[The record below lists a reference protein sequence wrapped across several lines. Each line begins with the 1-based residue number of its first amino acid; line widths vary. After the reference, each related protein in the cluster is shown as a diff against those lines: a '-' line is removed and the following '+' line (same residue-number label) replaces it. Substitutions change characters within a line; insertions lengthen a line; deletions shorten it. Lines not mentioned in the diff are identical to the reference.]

1 MNSKKVNKPAGKK
14 LLRLEEIF
22 QTEGASPVIIPAM
35 QSGVRQE
42 IAISLLDAYQ
52 EHAFTTYT
60 GKRFEDMVDS
70 IRSFGV
76 IQPVIVRKKERG
88 RYEILA
94 GHNRTNAA
102 KQAGLSLV
110 PAVVVEADD
119 ELAALIV
126 TETNLVQRS
135 FADMPVSEKAKIL
148 KTHCKNLQ
156 NAQKR
161 KAWLADL
168 EQSKEVGRRGTNL
181 SQIQS
186 RELVGQE
193 YGLTGRDVSRLIRIG
208 NLIPDLQQKV
218 DERKIPIAAAVDLSY
233 LSVLNQK
240 ELADIMKKPDLKVKI
255 SMKKAAELRDLES
268 QGLLFSVS
276 SVLLEGNDT
285 EKTKKPEK
293 QKEKFKEGKPA
304 DANRLILRNDEE
316 RKQWLTAY
324 EDWGIWLSIPQLGL
338 HVYRCDLPDG
348 SSIVVDDYY
357 QGTGYRTKR
366 YHLVDKKHPYGYE
379 QFSIT
384 ELIAVLRQAVPNR

>member
-14 LLRLEEIF
+14 LLRLEEMF
-22 QTEGASPVIIPAM
+22 QTEGPSPVIIPAM

-52 EHAFTTYT
+52 NHAFTTYT

-148 KTHCKNLQ
+148 KVHCKNLQ

-161 KAWLADL
+161 KSWLEDL
-168 EQSKEVGRRGTNL
+168 EQSKEVKSRGTNL
-181 SQIQS
+181 SQTQS

-233 LSVLNQK
+233 LSEVKQK
-240 ELADIMKKPDLKVKI
+240 ELADIMKKPDLKIKI
-255 SMKKAAELRDLES
+255 NMKKAAELRDLES

-276 SVLLEGNDT
+276 AVLLEGNDT
-285 EKTKKPEK
+285 ERPKKPEK

-304 DANRLILRNDEE
+304 AANGLILKNDEE

-348 SSIVVDDYY
+348 NSIVVDHYY
-357 QGTGYRTKR
+357 KEQGYRKER
-366 YHLVDKKHPYGYE
+366 YHLVNQHQPYGYE
-379 QFSIT
+379 QESIT
-384 ELIAVLRQAVPNR
+384 ELVVLLRQTVPNR